1 VRLGTRKAK
10 VRAAGFLAA
19 ALVAAAMLLGSA
31 ESGQSA
37 ASPSMTLR
45 VMSFN
50 IFYGGDELN
59 LQTRQFCR
67 DPAGCPET
75 LDQVANAI
83 RASGA
88 DVVGLEEATMN
99 TCPLAQ
105 KLGWHCSARTQIIS
119 RYPIVDPPGA
129 NGLYVFIEPLPGR
142 VVAVSDVHLP
152 ADPYGPYQ
160 IRDGA
165 TLDQVLQLENDLR
178 VPAIQQE
185 VRELPKLAA
194 RGIPVFLTGDFNT
207 PSHLDWT
214 QAVADV
220 RADVPFPVQWP
231 VSKALNNAGFKDSFR
246 VVHPDPVA
254 KPGFTWTPGSPEGER
269 VEVHDRIDWVLS
281 TGPAHATASS
291 VVGEGGNPNTDIAVD
306 PWPSD
311 HRGIV
316 STFDVTPAAM
326 PLLVAVESRSLEQG
340 DTLNVRFH
348 GTGRTGERVAIV
360 RAGAAPSTA
369 LASKSTA
376 GVTDGT
382 LGFAT
387 STLAPAAYEAV
398 LINPSGQLVARS
410 PFWLYARGAVTTV
423 STSKLVYKVGE
434 TITVSWT
441 KAPGMKFDWLGVYTA
456 GDSADNPNN
465 STCSAGYCGNGHYLL
480 YEYTHNT
487 IEGTTTFGPASQIG
501 YKTWPL
507 GTGNYEIRL
516 LLDDG
521 YRSAASSPQFKIV
534 QP

>member
-1 VRLGTRKAK
+1 
-10 VRAAGFLAA
+10 
-19 ALVAAAMLLGSA
+19 
-31 ESGQSA
+31 
-37 ASPSMTLR
+37 
-45 VMSFN
+45 MSFN

-59 LQTRQFCR
+59 MATGQFCK

-105 KLGWHCSARTQIIS
+105 KLGWHCSERTQVIS

-129 NGLYVFIEPLPGR
+129 NGLYIFVEPLPGR

-152 ADPYGPYQ
+152 ADPYGPYE

-165 TLDQVLQLENDLR
+165 TLGQVLQLETVLR
-178 VPAIQQE
+178 VPAIQQQ
-185 VRELPKLAA
+185 VRDLPRLAA

-214 QAVADV
+214 QAVADA
-220 RADVPFPVQWP
+220 RADVPFPVEWP
-231 VSKALNNAGFKDSFR
+231 VSKALAGAGFKDSFR
-246 VVHPDPVA
+246 VVHPNPLT
-254 KPGFTWTPGSPEGER
+254 KPGFTWTPGSPEGEK

-281 TGPAHATASS
+281 MGAQATASS

-311 HRGIV
+311 HRGVV

-340 DTLNVRFH
+340 DTLKVRFH
-348 GTGRTGERVAIV
+348 GTGRAGERVAIV

-369 LASKSTA
+369 VASKSTA
-376 GVTDGT
+376 GATDGT
-382 LGFAT
+382 LSFAT

-398 LINPSGQLVARS
+398 LVNPSGQVVARS

-434 TITVSWT
+434 PITVSWT

-456 GDSADNPNN
+456 GSGADNPNN
-465 STCSAGYCGNGHYLL
+465 STCTAGQCGNGHYLI
-480 YEYTHNT
+480 YEYTNAA
-487 IEGTTTFGPASQIG
+487 IEGSTTFGPASQIG
-501 YKTWPL
+501 YTSWPL
-507 GTGNYEIRL
+507 NTGNYEIRL
-516 LLDDG
+516 LVDDG
-521 YRSAASSPQFKIV
+521 YRSVASSPKFKIV

>member
-1 VRLGTRKAK
+1 VRFQGKTFGTVFAVALATACCLGGASPAP
-10 VRAAGFLAA
+10 AAD
-19 ALVAAAMLLGSA
+19 
-31 ESGQSA
+31 
-37 ASPSMTLR
+37 PSMTLK

-59 LQTRQFCR
+59 LQTRQFCK

-75 LDQVANAI
+75 LDQVAVAI

-105 KLGWHCSARTQIIS
+105 KLGWHCSPRTQIIS

-129 NGLYVFIEPLPGR
+129 NGLYVFVEPLPGR

-152 ADPYGPYQ
+152 SDPYGPYE

-165 TLDQVLQLENDLR
+165 TLDQVLRLENDLR
-178 VPAIQQE
+178 VPDIQD
-185 VRELPKLAA
+185 ELRALPPLAA

-214 QAVADV
+214 QAVADT

-231 VSKALNNAGFKDSFR
+231 VSKALTNVGFRDSFR

-254 KPGFTWTPGSPEGER
+254 KPGFTWTPGSPEGEK

-281 TGPAHATASS
+281 MGASATDSK

-316 STFDVTPAAM
+316 STFSVTPALM
-326 PLLVAVESRSLEQG
+326 PVLVAVEERSLEQG
-340 DTLNVRFH
+340 QTVRVRFH
-348 GTGRTGERVAIV
+348 GGASVALV
-360 RAGAAPSTA
+360 RGTTTVT
-369 LASKSTA
+369 SKSTGGA
-376 GVTDGT
+376 ADGT
-382 LGFAT
+382 LSF
-387 STLAPAAYEAV
+387 STTNLAPGASQAV
-398 LINPSGQLVARS
+398 LRNSSGQALSRS

-423 STSKLVYKVGE
+423 TTNKTTYKVGE
-434 TITVSWT
+434 PITVAWT

-456 GDSADNPNN
+456 GSGADNPNN
-465 STCSAGYCGNGHYLL
+465 STCSAGQCGNGHYLV
-480 YEYTHNT
+480 YTYTNAS
-487 IEGTTTFGPASQIG
+487 IEGSTTFDAATSQIG
-501 YKTWPL
+501 YTSWPL
-507 GTGNYEIRL
+507 ATGNYEIRL
-516 LLDDG
+516 LVDDG
-521 YRSAASSPQFKIV
+521 YRSVASSPKFKIV

>member
-1 VRLGTRKAK
+1 
-10 VRAAGFLAA
+10 
-19 ALVAAAMLLGSA
+19 
-31 ESGQSA
+31 
-37 ASPSMTLR
+37 MT
-45 VMSFN
+45 FN

-59 LQTRQFCR
+59 LQTRQFCK

-99 TCPLAQ
+99 TRPLAD
-105 KLGWHCSARTQIIS
+105 KLGWYSSPRTQIIS

-129 NGLYVFIEPLPGR
+129 NGLYVFVEPLPGR

-152 ADPYGPYQ
+152 ADPYGPYEL
-160 IRDGA
+160 RDGA
-165 TLDQVLQLENDLR
+165 TLQQVLQLENDLR
-178 VPAIQQE
+178 VPAIQDE
-185 VRELPKLAA
+185 VRGLPPLAA

-214 QAVADV
+214 QAVADA

-231 VSKALNNAGFKDSFR
+231 VSKALTNAGFKDSFR
-246 VVHPDPVA
+246 VVHPDPLA
-254 KPGFTWTPGSPEGER
+254 KPGFTWTPGSPEGEK

-281 TGPAHATASS
+281 MGSATATASK
-291 VVGEGGNPNTDIAVD
+291 VVGEGGNSNTDIAVD

-316 STFDVTPAAM
+316 STFDVTPVAM

-340 DTLNVRFH
+340 DTLQVRFH
-348 GTGRTGERVAIV
+348 AAGRAGERVALV
-360 RAGAAPSTA
+360 RGSTIT
-369 LASKSTA
+369 SKSTGGA
-376 GVTDGT
+376 TDGT
-382 LGFAT
+382 LSFAT
-387 STLAPAAYEAV
+387 STLSPGAYEAV
-398 LINPSGQLVARS
+398 LLNPSGAAVSCS

-434 TITVSWT
+434 PITVSWT

-456 GDSADNPNN
+456 GSGADNPNN
-465 STCSAGYCGNGHYLL
+465 STCTAGQCGNGHYLI
-480 YEYTHNT
+480 YEYTNAA
-487 IEGTTTFGPASQIG
+487 IEGSTTFGPASQIG
-501 YKTWPL
+501 YTSWPL
-507 GTGNYEIRL
+507 NTGNYEIRL
-516 LLDDG
+516 LVDDG
-521 YRSAASSPQFKIV
+521 YRSVASSPKFTIV